1 MVNVGRLFSVGL
13 WGLCTSRYL
22 AVHKKKSTEKHEIPL
37 AKRSG
42 VRVESR
48 RVGDRGY

>member
-13 WGLCTSRYL
+13 QGLCTSRYL

-37 AKRSG
+37 AKGSG

-48 RVGDRGY
+48 E